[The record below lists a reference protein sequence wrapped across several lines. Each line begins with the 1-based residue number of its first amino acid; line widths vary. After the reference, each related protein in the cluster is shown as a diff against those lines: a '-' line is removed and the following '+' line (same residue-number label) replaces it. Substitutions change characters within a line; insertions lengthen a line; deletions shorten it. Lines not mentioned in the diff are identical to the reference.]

1 MAPGKGR
8 KIRKRRSGSESKC
21 WINGVMRGSNA
32 PSVHHSNFPALTHS
46 VSPLPPQFLNQFL
59 HHPVWPRGL
68 KIVCRRAVLPNR
80 ITNRFED
87 VSLQFWLREQPGQ
100 IPGERVAAAALRQM
114 RIARG
119 IHMRFLGASANQSL
133 VAFQDHPA
141 ISESPRNTT
150 QRLEAI
156 GLDLLRRATQKARGL
171 AGMRSNHANAL
182 LRDGVGW

>member
-1 MAPGKGR
+1 MLP
-8 KIRKRRSGSESKC
+8 
-21 WINGVMRGSNA
+21 
-32 PSVHHSNFPALTHS
+32 HS
-46 VSPLPPQFLNQFL
+46 VWPLPPQFLHQLL

-68 KIVCRRAVLPNR
+68 KIICRRAVLPNG

-87 VSLQFWLREQPGQ
+87 VSLQFWLREQSGQ
-100 IPGERVAAAALRQM
+100 IPGERIAAAALRQM
-114 RIARG
+114 WIARR
-119 IHMRFLGASANQSL
+119 IHIRFLGASANQSL
-133 VAFQDHPA
+133 VPFQDHPA

-182 LRDGVGW
+182 LMDGVGW